1 MLKVARGLLART
13 RGLIGS
19 DGDYALLI
27 PKCNWI
33 HTFFMSYTIDVYYL
47 DPEGRVVKNVLMEP
61 GKFTRPVRGA
71 VAVLEIPPGL
81 DWEGILRECA
91 DLFDQGK

>member
-1 MLKVARGLLART
+1 MVKTARGLIART

-19 DGDYALLI
+19 DGGYALLI

-33 HTFFMSYTIDVYYL
+33 HTFFMSYPIDVFYL
-47 DPEGRVVKNVLMEP
+47 DPGGRVVKNLMVKP

-71 VAVLEIPPGL
+71 VAVLEIPDRL
-81 DWEGILRECA
+81 DKEVILREYA
-91 DLFDQGK
+91 ELFAQEK